1 MKRKYRTQPRP
12 VKTKQQQGAASRRRG
27 AVAERE
33 LAEVIRSYGYPAIR
47 GQQRSG
53 LEQADVVGGPA
64 GWRFESKRTERL
76 NLWAAWAQVTRDR
89 KPGEVAVVATRRNH
103 SPWLAVVELD
113 TLLRLIRQAGGGPL
127 TEPAPPAPAPAAATS
142 VEPPPS
148 RPKRRSRRSGA
159 TSELPPAL
167 GAFDVDARAASGFFE
182 GIPPA

>member
-33 LAEVIRSYGYPAIR
+33 LADVIRSYGYPAIR

-127 TEPAPPAPAPAAATS
+127 TEPAATPRPDLA
-142 VEPPPS
+142 VEAPPS
-148 RPKRRSRRSGA
+148 RPPRRSRRSGA
-159 TSELPPAL
+159 PSASDPAAEFL
-167 GAFDVDARAASGFFE
+167 E